1 MTRLAKTPRT
11 TLLMK
16 PLRGY
21 VTKRQPVW
29 KKPYQCID
37 GPLSGTTLML
47 TDGFTGVIS
56 IHGQTGRYADGGWQ
70 HVAV

>member
-1 MTRLAKTPRT
+1 MARLAKTPRT

-21 VTKRQPVW
+21 KTRMPQPGKEAW
-29 KKPYQCID
+29 QCSD

-47 TDGFTGVIS
+47 TDGYTGVIS
-56 IHGQTGRYADGGWQ
+56 IHGQTGRYVEGVWYET
-70 HVAV
+70 V